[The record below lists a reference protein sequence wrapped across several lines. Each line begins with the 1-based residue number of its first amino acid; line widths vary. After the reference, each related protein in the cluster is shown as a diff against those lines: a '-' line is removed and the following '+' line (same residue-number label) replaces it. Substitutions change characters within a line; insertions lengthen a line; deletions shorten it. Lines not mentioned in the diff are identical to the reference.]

1 MMRCRPGTVT
11 HTAFATVPD
20 QRCTAS
26 LSLALHRIRDTSPL
40 LSAYGVK
47 PGHDEYVEESALRFA
62 CGFRDDTSG

>member
-26 LSLALHRIRDTSPL
+26 LSLALHRIRDTSDL
-40 LSAYGVK
+40 NLSAYGVK
-47 PGHDEYVEESALRFA
+47 PG
-62 CGFRDDTSG
+62 GDT